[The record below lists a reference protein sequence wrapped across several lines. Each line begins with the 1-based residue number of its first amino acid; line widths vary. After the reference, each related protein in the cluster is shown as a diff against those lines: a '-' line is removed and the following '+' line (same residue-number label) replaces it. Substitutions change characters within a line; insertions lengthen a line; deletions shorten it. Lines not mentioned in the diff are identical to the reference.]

1 MQTMQ
6 YTKHRRTRR
15 TPPPRPAARHTR
27 SLPIAAM
34 HCRVCSRAAL
44 AQYASGTRPISR
56 ARRTAS
62 ARLRA
67 PNLANSLRM

>member
-1 MQTMQ
+1 MHPRMHKNTGEPDA
-6 YTKHRRTRR
+6 RRRR
-15 TPPPRPAARHTR
+15 CPLGTLIL
-27 SLPIAAM
+27 LPIAAM
-34 HCRVCSRAAL
+34 HCRVCSRITL
-44 AQYASGTRPISR
+44 AQYASGTRLISR